1 MVYDYVWW
9 LKLFRNRSFCLWPR
23 SLRICTGRGG
33 QRTTWT
39 RADRWHARRGSAW
52 SSSPSTMT
60 GSCWRRWSMIP
71 AERMELWTK
80 RVISNCRNVCK
91 KESNWTLSLSINF
104 LLYRWVTLSINWRFI
119 CVIEKLFFHLSER
132 TFLRSSKQ
140 LSGAN
145 MKWGASPLRSAL
157 KSSRF
162 QRMAKISSPFQSQ
175 AMTLVLMRKKFFLR
189 FCLLTFAETQNRN

>member
-23 SLRICTGRGG
+23 SLRICTDRGG

-39 RADRWHARRGSAW
+39 RAGRWPARRDSAW

-60 GSCWRRWSMIP
+60 GSCWRKWSMIP

-80 RVISNCRNVCK
+80 RVISNCRNVREK
-91 KESNWTLSLSINF
+91 VIELNFEFVNKFPTLSLSNF
-104 LLYRWVTLSINWRFI
+104 FYKLTI
-119 CVIEKLFFHLSER
+119 CVIEKLFFLLSER

-145 MKWGASPLRSAL
+145 MKRGALPH
-157 KSSRF
+157 
-162 QRMAKISSPFQSQ
+162 
-175 AMTLVLMRKKFFLR
+175 
-189 FCLLTFAETQNRN
+189 